1 MRRKLYKLCVV
12 GGAFMAVVLIVMILR
27 LLFQSQTL
35 MDFTEGITTNDRL
48 QCTSVTVKFCSG
60 FQLQKE
66 TLCVTA
72 NINASINTQR
82 AESIVSTIPRNL
94 SFFDVKELKKLDILL
109 RLFNDVC
116 VKEKISFML
125 YGGSLLGSYRH
136 HGKIPWD
143 DDVDV
148 LVGSK
153 FKKRL
158 RQILET
164 KSDWSN
170 FLSVQTNT
178 LSQWKVYRKADD
190 HWPFIDVF
198 FYDEN
203 QTHLWDTAP
212 QYQGRFVYHKK
223 DVFPF
228 KFRLFNGLCMPVPK
242 NIRVILEQNYDV
254 DRCQS
259 PSFNHFTNSRIPS
272 KRRLNLPCNQLYAW
286 FPFVFH
292 NAGDQQM
299 FSEVLKINN
308 SIISFYKGHEKK

>member
-48 QCTSVTVKFCSG
+48 QCTSVTVKSCSG

-72 NINASINTQR
+72 NINASIDTQR
-82 AESIVSTIPRNL
+82 AESIVCTIPRNL
-94 SFFDVKELKKLDILL
+94 SFFDVKKLKKLDILL

-164 KSDWSN
+164 ESDWSN
-170 FLSVQTNT
+170 FLSVQTNN

>member
-35 MDFTEGITTNDRL
+35 MDFTEGITIKDRL
-48 QCTSVTVKFCSG
+48 QCTSVTVKSCSG

-72 NINASINTQR
+72 NINASIDTQR

-94 SFFDVKELKKLDILL
+94 SFFDVQELKKLDILL

-164 KSDWSN
+164 ESDWSN

>member
-1 MRRKLYKLCVV
+1 MYKLCVV

-27 LLFQSQTL
+27 LLFQSQTQ

-48 QCTSVTVKFCSG
+48 QCTSVTVKSCSG

-72 NINASINTQR
+72 NINASIDTQR
-82 AESIVSTIPRNL
+82 AESIVITIPRNL

-164 KSDWSN
+164 ESDWSN

>member
-35 MDFTEGITTNDRL
+35 MDFTEGITIKDRL
-48 QCTSVTVKFCSG
+48 QCTSVTVKSCSG

-72 NINASINTQR
+72 NINASIDTQR

-164 KSDWSN
+164 ESDWSN

>member
-1 MRRKLYKLCVV
+1 
-12 GGAFMAVVLIVMILR
+12 MAVVLIVMILR

-48 QCTSVTVKFCSG
+48 QCTSVTVKSCSG

-94 SFFDVKELKKLDILL
+94 SFFDVKKLKKLDILL

-164 KSDWSN
+164 ESDWSN

>member
-1 MRRKLYKLCVV
+1 
-12 GGAFMAVVLIVMILR
+12 MAVVLIVMILR
-27 LLFQSQTL
+27 LLFQSQTQ

-48 QCTSVTVKFCSG
+48 QCTSVTVKSCSG

-72 NINASINTQR
+72 NINASIDTQR

-109 RLFNDVC
+109 RLFNYIC

-164 KSDWSN
+164 ESDWSN

>member
-1 MRRKLYKLCVV
+1 
-12 GGAFMAVVLIVMILR
+12 MAVVLIVMILR

-48 QCTSVTVKFCSG
+48 QCTSVTVKSCSG

-72 NINASINTQR
+72 NINASIDTQR

-109 RLFNDVC
+109 RLFKDVC

-164 KSDWSN
+164 ESDWSN

>member
-1 MRRKLYKLCVV
+1 
-12 GGAFMAVVLIVMILR
+12 MAVVLIVMILR

-35 MDFTEGITTNDRL
+35 MDFTEGITIKDRL
-48 QCTSVTVKFCSG
+48 QCTSVTVKSCSG

-72 NINASINTQR
+72 NINASIDTQR

-164 KSDWSN
+164 ESDWSN

>member
-1 MRRKLYKLCVV
+1 
-12 GGAFMAVVLIVMILR
+12 MAVVLIVMILR

-48 QCTSVTVKFCSG
+48 QCTSVTVKSCSG

-72 NINASINTQR
+72 NINASIDTQK

-164 KSDWSN
+164 ESDWSN

>member
-1 MRRKLYKLCVV
+1 MRRKMYKLCVV

-48 QCTSVTVKFCSG
+48 QCTSVTVKSCSG

-72 NINASINTQR
+72 NINASIDTQR

-164 KSDWSN
+164 ESDWSN

>member
-1 MRRKLYKLCVV
+1 
-12 GGAFMAVVLIVMILR
+12 MAVVLIVMILR

-48 QCTSVTVKFCSG
+48 QCTSVTVKSCSG

-72 NINASINTQR
+72 NINASIDTQR

-109 RLFNDVC
+109 RLFNYIC

-164 KSDWSN
+164 ESDWSN

>member
-1 MRRKLYKLCVV
+1 
-12 GGAFMAVVLIVMILR
+12 MAVVLVVMILR
-27 LLFQSQTL
+27 LLFQSRTTIDL
-35 MDFTEGITTNDRL
+35 SERTTTNDRL
-48 QCTSVTVKFCSG
+48 QCTSVTVKSCSG
-60 FQLQKE
+60 FQLKEE

-72 NINASINTQR
+72 NMKASIDTQR
-82 AESIVSTIPRNL
+82 AETIVSTVPQNL
-94 SFFDVKELKKLDILL
+94 SFFDVRELKKLDTLL
-109 RLFNDVC
+109 RLFIDVC
-116 VKEKISFML
+116 KKEKISFML

-153 FKKRL
+153 FKERL
-158 RQILET
+158 RQIIET
-164 KSDWSN
+164 EYDWSN
-170 FLSVQTNT
+170 FLSVRTDT
-178 LSQWKVYRKADD
+178 LSQWKVYRKVDD
-190 HWPFIDVF
+190 YWPFIDVF

-212 QYQGRFVYHKK
+212 QYRGRFVYHTK
-223 DVFPF
+223 DVFPLE
-228 KFRLFNGLCMPVPK
+228 FRLFNGLCMPVPK

-259 PSFNHFTNSRIPS
+259 PSFNHLTNSRVPS
-272 KRRLNLPCNQLYAW
+272 KRRLNLPCNKLYAW

-292 NAGDQQM
+292 NTDNHQM

-308 SIISFYKGHEKK
+308 SIISFYKRYEKK

>member
-27 LLFQSQTL
+27 LLFQSQTQ

-48 QCTSVTVKFCSG
+48 QCTSVTVKSCSG

-72 NINASINTQR
+72 NINASIDTQR

-94 SFFDVKELKKLDILL
+94 SFFDVKKLKKLDILL

-164 KSDWSN
+164 ESDWSN

>member
-35 MDFTEGITTNDRL
+35 MDFTEGITIKDRL
-48 QCTSVTVKFCSG
+48 QCTSVTVKSCSG

-72 NINASINTQR
+72 NINASIDTQR

-164 KSDWSN
+164 ESDWSN

-292 NAGDQQM
+292 NAADQQM

>member
-48 QCTSVTVKFCSG
+48 QCTSVTVKSCSG

-72 NINASINTQR
+72 NINASIDTQR
-82 AESIVSTIPRNL
+82 EESIVSTIPRNL

-164 KSDWSN
+164 ESDWSN

>member
-1 MRRKLYKLCVV
+1 
-12 GGAFMAVVLIVMILR
+12 MAVVLIVMILR
-27 LLFQSQTL
+27 LLFQSQTQ

-48 QCTSVTVKFCSG
+48 QCTSVTVKSCSG

-72 NINASINTQR
+72 NINASIDTQI

-164 KSDWSN
+164 ESDWSN

>member
-27 LLFQSQTL
+27 LLFQSQTQ

-48 QCTSVTVKFCSG
+48 QCTSVTVKSCSG

-66 TLCVTA
+66 TLCVTS
-72 NINASINTQR
+72 NINASIDTQR
-82 AESIVSTIPRNL
+82 VESIVSTIPRNL

-164 KSDWSN
+164 ESDWSN

>member
-12 GGAFMAVVLIVMILR
+12 GGAFMAVVLVVVILR

-35 MDFTEGITTNDRL
+35 MDFTERKTTNDRL
-48 QCTSVTVKFCSG
+48 QCTSVTVKSCSG

-72 NINASINTQR
+72 NINASIDTQR

-164 KSDWSN
+164 ESDWSN

-308 SIISFYKGHEKK
+308 SIISFYKGHEMK

>member
-1 MRRKLYKLCVV
+1 
-12 GGAFMAVVLIVMILR
+12 MAVVLIVMILR

-48 QCTSVTVKFCSG
+48 QCTSVTVKSCSG

-72 NINASINTQR
+72 NINASIDTQR

-164 KSDWSN
+164 ESDWSN

-308 SIISFYKGHEKK
+308 SIISFYKGHEMK

>member
-1 MRRKLYKLCVV
+1 
-12 GGAFMAVVLIVMILR
+12 MAVVLIVMILR
-27 LLFQSQTL
+27 LLFQSQTQ

-48 QCTSVTVKFCSG
+48 ECTSVTVKSCSG

-72 NINASINTQR
+72 NINASIDTQR

-164 KSDWSN
+164 ESDWSN

>member
-27 LLFQSQTL
+27 LLFQSQTQ

-48 QCTSVTVKFCSG
+48 QCTSVTVKSCSG

-72 NINASINTQR
+72 NINASIDTQR

-164 KSDWSN
+164 ESDWSN

>member
-1 MRRKLYKLCVV
+1 
-12 GGAFMAVVLIVMILR
+12 MAVVLIVMILR

-48 QCTSVTVKFCSG
+48 QCTSVTVKSCSG

-164 KSDWSN
+164 ESDWSN

>member
-1 MRRKLYKLCVV
+1 
-12 GGAFMAVVLIVMILR
+12 MAVVLIVMILR

-48 QCTSVTVKFCSG
+48 ECTSVTVKSCSG

-72 NINASINTQR
+72 NINASIDTQR

-109 RLFNDVC
+109 RLFNYIC

-164 KSDWSN
+164 ESDWSN

>member
-1 MRRKLYKLCVV
+1 
-12 GGAFMAVVLIVMILR
+12 MAVVLIVMILR

-48 QCTSVTVKFCSG
+48 QCTSVTVKSCSG

-72 NINASINTQR
+72 NINASIDTQR

-94 SFFDVKELKKLDILL
+94 SFFDVKKLKKLDILL

-164 KSDWSN
+164 ESDWSN

>member
-1 MRRKLYKLCVV
+1 
-12 GGAFMAVVLIVMILR
+12 MAVVLIVMILR
-27 LLFQSQTL
+27 LLFQSQTQ

-48 QCTSVTVKFCSG
+48 QCTSVTVKSCSG

-66 TLCVTA
+66 TLCVTS
-72 NINASINTQR
+72 NINASIDTQR

-164 KSDWSN
+164 ESDWSN

>member
-1 MRRKLYKLCVV
+1 
-12 GGAFMAVVLIVMILR
+12 MAVVLIVMILR

-48 QCTSVTVKFCSG
+48 ECTSVTVKSCSG

-72 NINASINTQR
+72 NINASIDTQR

-109 RLFNDVC
+109 RLFNYIC

-164 KSDWSN
+164 ESDWSN

-299 FSEVLKINN
+299 FSEVYW
-308 SIISFYKGHEKK
+308 FYS

>member
-48 QCTSVTVKFCSG
+48 QCTSVTVKSCSG

-94 SFFDVKELKKLDILL
+94 SFFDVKKLKKLDILL

-164 KSDWSN
+164 ESDWSN

>member
-27 LLFQSQTL
+27 LLFQSQTQ

-48 QCTSVTVKFCSG
+48 QCTSVTVKSCSG

-94 SFFDVKELKKLDILL
+94 SFFDVKKLKKLDILL

-164 KSDWSN
+164 ESDWSN

>member
-1 MRRKLYKLCVV
+1 
-12 GGAFMAVVLIVMILR
+12 MAVVLIVMILR

-48 QCTSVTVKFCSG
+48 QCTSVTVKSCSG

-72 NINASINTQR
+72 NINASIDTQR

-153 FKKRL
+153 FKQRL

-164 KSDWSN
+164 ESDWSN

>member
-48 QCTSVTVKFCSG
+48 ECTSVTVKSCSG

-72 NINASINTQR
+72 NINASIDTQR

-109 RLFNDVC
+109 RLFNYIC

-164 KSDWSN
+164 ESDWSN

>member
-48 QCTSVTVKFCSG
+48 QCTSVTVKSCSG

-72 NINASINTQR
+72 NINASIDTQR

-94 SFFDVKELKKLDILL
+94 SFFDVKKLKKLDILL

-164 KSDWSN
+164 ESDWSN

-272 KRRLNLPCNQLYAW
+272 MRRLNLPCNQLYVW

>member
-48 QCTSVTVKFCSG
+48 QCTSVTVKSCSG

-72 NINASINTQR
+72 NINASIDTQR

-164 KSDWSN
+164 ESDWSN

>member
-1 MRRKLYKLCVV
+1 
-12 GGAFMAVVLIVMILR
+12 MAVVLIVMILR

-48 QCTSVTVKFCSG
+48 QCTSVTVKSCSG

-66 TLCVTA
+66 TRCVTA
-72 NINASINTQR
+72 NINASIDTQR

-164 KSDWSN
+164 ESDWSN

-259 PSFNHFTNSRIPS
+259 PSFNHFTNSRITS

>member
-1 MRRKLYKLCVV
+1 
-12 GGAFMAVVLIVMILR
+12 MAVVLIVMILR

-48 QCTSVTVKFCSG
+48 QCTSVTVKSCSG

-72 NINASINTQR
+72 NINASIDTQR

-164 KSDWSN
+164 ESDWSN

-242 NIRVILEQNYDV
+242 NIRVVLEQNYDV

-292 NAGDQQM
+292 NAGNQQM

>member
-27 LLFQSQTL
+27 LLFQSQTQ

-48 QCTSVTVKFCSG
+48 QCTSVTVKSCSG

-72 NINASINTQR
+72 NINASIDTQR
-82 AESIVSTIPRNL
+82 AESIVITIPRNL
-94 SFFDVKELKKLDILL
+94 SFFDVKKLKKLDILL

-164 KSDWSN
+164 ESDWSN

>member
-27 LLFQSQTL
+27 LLFQSQTQ

-48 QCTSVTVKFCSG
+48 QCTSVTVKSCSG

-66 TLCVTA
+66 TLCVTS
-72 NINASINTQR
+72 NINASIDTQR

-164 KSDWSN
+164 ESDWSN

>member
-1 MRRKLYKLCVV
+1 
-12 GGAFMAVVLIVMILR
+12 MAVVLIVMILR

-48 QCTSVTVKFCSG
+48 QCTSVTVKSCSG

-164 KSDWSN
+164 ESDWSN

-299 FSEVLKINN
+299 FAEVLKINN

>member
-1 MRRKLYKLCVV
+1 
-12 GGAFMAVVLIVMILR
+12 MAVVLIVMILR

-48 QCTSVTVKFCSG
+48 QCTSVTVKSCSG

-94 SFFDVKELKKLDILL
+94 SFFDVKKLKKLDILL

-164 KSDWSN
+164 ESDWSN

-308 SIISFYKGHEKK
+308 SIISFYKGHE

>member
-1 MRRKLYKLCVV
+1 
-12 GGAFMAVVLIVMILR
+12 MAVVLIVMILR

-48 QCTSVTVKFCSG
+48 QCTSVTVKSCSG

-72 NINASINTQR
+72 NINASIDTQR

-164 KSDWSN
+164 ESDWSN

-292 NAGDQQM
+292 NAGDQPM